1 MTTEVGRGG
10 VSTQLIEEEGQ
21 KMCSIV
27 QSDVPRNSVDKDMH
41 CECTGQNGS

>member
-1 MTTEVGRGG
+1 MTTEVGRGR
-10 VSTQLIEEEGQ
+10 VSTQLNEEGGQ

-27 QSDVPRNSVDKDMH
+27 QSDVPRNSVDKDMY